1 MTAVSVAD
9 SSLATQ
15 CLDFCQALARQ
26 GKDFKLSI
34 TIGST
39 FSFSLDTKE
48 GKATLPTKIQKKKSP
63 STLKRNAKR
72 REDFLAK
79 KSTVVT
85 GFETNQNQCEA
96 FPCDQCDSR
105 FKTANGLKIHKG
117 KAHKEVL
124 RKHTEGSVSL
134 SASPLLDTSREEFS
148 FSSTPGEE
156 KEDPATS
163 PQPPPPPTRPC
174 TGCWIKDPCP
184 YQCGYQPP
192 PTPPRPVYLGKEL
205 EEVCRSCNTKL
216 YTDMCCAEEEEVC
229 DDCCPAVCDCKKARR
244 THTTPV
250 ATK

>member
-1 MTAVSVAD
+1 MTAVSEAD
-9 SSLATQ
+9 SSQATQ

-48 GKATLPTKIQKKKSP
+48 GKATLPTKIKKKKSP

-85 GFETNQNQCEA
+85 GLETNQNQREA
-96 FPCDQCDSR
+96 FPCEQCDSR
-105 FKTANGLKIHKG
+105 FKTANGLKIHKS

-134 SASPLLDTSREEFS
+134 SASPLLDTTREEFS
-148 FSSTPGEE
+148 FNSTPGEE
-156 KEDPATS
+156 MEVPATP
-163 PQPPPPPTRPC
+163 PQPPPQPTGPC
-174 TGCWIKDPCP
+174 RGCVINDDPCP

-192 PTPPRPVYLGKEL
+192 PTPPRPVRNLGKEL
-205 EEVCRSCNTKL
+205 EEVCRSCDEKL
-216 YTDMCCAEEEEVC
+216 YSTMCCAQEEEVC
-229 DDCCPAVCDCKKARR
+229 ND
-244 THTTPV
+244 
-250 ATK
+250 

>member
-1 MTAVSVAD
+1 MTAVSEAD

-15 CLDFCQALARQ
+15 RLDFCQALARQ

-48 GKATLPTKIQKKKSP
+48 GKATLPTKIKKKKSP

-85 GFETNQNQCEA
+85 GLETNQNQCEA
-96 FPCDQCDSR
+96 FPCEQCDSR

-134 SASPLLDTSREEFS
+134 SASPFWTPPGRSSASTQLPGRRWRIQPLLPNPLLNLQGRVEGASSMMIHVLTSV
-148 FSSTPGEE
+148 
-156 KEDPATS
+156 ATS
-163 PQPPPPPTRPC
+163 HLQLHLDLS
-174 TGCWIKDPCP
+174 GI
-184 YQCGYQPP
+184 
-192 PTPPRPVYLGKEL
+192 LGRSWRRFAVL
-205 EEVCRSCNTKL
+205 ATRSCTAL
-216 YTDMCCAEEEEVC
+216 CAV
-229 DDCCPAVCDCKKARR
+229 PRR
-244 THTTPV
+244 RRSVMTE
-250 ATK
+250 